1 MISAVADLSVV
12 VPVYGCRDCLTPLHQ
27 RLVAAI
33 DPITS
38 SYEIV
43 FVDDRSPDGA
53 WTVLEDLAATDPR
66 VKAIRLSRNF
76 GQHAAITA
84 GLAAGSGAWTVVMDC
99 DLQDPPEA
107 IPRLLERA
115 QQGFD
120 LVLAKRKQRVQSS
133 FRQALARVYFKLLN
147 TFMGTHL
154 DGSYGTFSILSRK
167 VADAYLSLG
176 DQDRHYL
183 FVLNWLGFE
192 QGTIDIEQ
200 AERAAGESSYTLG
213 RLLRH
218 AVAGVFFQ
226 TTNLLLYIVYL
237 GFVVAGVG
245 LLWALWLVYLFL
257 TAHPPTGYTSLA
269 VLILVIGGF
278 IIISTGVTGLYIGR
292 VFQQVKG
299 RPIYV
304 VDSIAQQTERHQ
316 ALPAKASRREVE
328 SVR

>member
-53 WTVLEDLAATDPR
+53 WTVLEDLAAGDPR

-84 GLAAGSGAWTVVMDC
+84 GLAAGNGAWTVVMDC

-107 IPRLLERA
+107 IPRLFERA
-115 QQGFD
+115 EQGFD

-133 FRQALARVYFKLLN
+133 FRHALARVYFKLLN

-167 VADAYLSLG
+167 VVDAYLSLG